1 LRWNAAFGFR
11 LTTILTSLWED
22 RMEFERSFEQW
33 SVGTARIKWS
43 AVFAGWVVG
52 LALQMVLMLLGLGF
66 GAWAIDFHENN
77 STEGLPTGA
86 AIWTGVSMLIAAFTG
101 GYLTSRLSGIYTRP
115 DGLYHGIVVWGVN
128 WLIFAWLTTT
138 AVAAMIGGAFS
149 TFGSTLQAVGQGVSG
164 VASTA
169 ANKLGDKLEQVSWS
183 PQELRKQIESIAAAS
198 GKSELQP
205 GRVRQ
210 DVDRVAGAAQS
221 GAPVNQV
228 GDAVLNELSSKLAA
242 LDQEAAVN
250 IMVNKM
256 GMTREQANQ
265 LIQTTLGA
273 LQPIQRTVQDTVSK
287 VKQQSAE
294 LGTKAV
300 DRVGTMALWLAILA
314 IITLGLSALG
324 GALGTAGESTFKA
337 QTSAESLRTDLR
349 RAS

>member
-1 LRWNAAFGFR
+1 
-11 LTTILTSLWED
+11 
-22 RMEFERSFEQW
+22 MELERSFEEW
-33 SVGTARIKWS
+33 SVGNPRIKWS

-66 GAWAIDFHENN
+66 GAWAIDFRENN
-77 STEGLPTGA
+77 PAEGLPIGA

-101 GYLTSRLSGIYTRP
+101 GYVTSRLSGIYRRT

-138 AVAAMIGGAFS
+138 AMAAMIGGVFS
-149 TFGSTLQAVGQGVSG
+149 TFGSTLQTVGQSVSG

-183 PQELRKQIESIAAAS
+183 PQELRKQLESILAAS
-198 GKSELQP
+198 GKPELQP
-205 GRVRQ
+205 GQVQQ
-210 DVDRVAGAAQS
+210 DADRVTGAARS
-221 GAPVNQV
+221 GAPVSQV
-228 GDAVLNELSSKLAA
+228 SDAALSELSSKLAA

-250 IMVNKM
+250 IMVNKI

-265 LIQTTLGA
+265 LVQTTIGA
-273 LQPIQRTVQDTVSK
+273 VQPIQRKLQDTVSK

-294 LGTKAV
+294 LGTQAV
-300 DRVGTMALWLAILA
+300 DRMGTIALWLAIVA

-324 GALGTAGESTFKA
+324 GALGVADESAFEA
-337 QTSAESLRTDLR
+337 RTSGESLRPDLR

>member
-1 LRWNAAFGFR
+1 
-11 LTTILTSLWED
+11 
-22 RMEFERSFEQW
+22 MELDRSFEQW
-33 SVGTARIKWS
+33 SVGSPRIKWG

-66 GAWAIDFHENN
+66 GAWAIDFRDNN
-77 STEGLPTGA
+77 PAEGLPTGA

-101 GYLTSRLSGIYTRP
+101 GYVTSRLSGIFTRP

-138 AVAAMIGGAFS
+138 AMAAMVGGVFS
-149 TFGSTLQAVGQGVSG
+149 AFGSTLQTVGQGMSG

-169 ANKLGDKLEQVSWS
+169 ANKLGDKLGQISLS
-183 PQELRKQIESIAAAS
+183 PEGLRQQIESILTAS
-198 GKSELQP
+198 GKSELLP
-205 GRVRQ
+205 GQVRQ
-210 DVDRVAGAAQS
+210 DADRVAGAARS
-221 GAPVNQV
+221 GAPINQV
-228 GDAVLNELSSKLAA
+228 SDAALSELSSKLAA

-265 LIQTTLGA
+265 LIQATIGA

-287 VKQQSAE
+287 VKQQSTE
-294 LGTKAV
+294 LGTQAV
-300 DRVGTMALWLAILA
+300 DRLGTIALWLAIVA
-314 IITLGLSALG
+314 IITLALSALG
-324 GALGTAGESTFKA
+324 GALGIADEGALKTRMSG
-337 QTSAESLRTDLR
+337 ESLRTDLR

>member
-1 LRWNAAFGFR
+1 
-11 LTTILTSLWED
+11 
-22 RMEFERSFEQW
+22 MELERAYEQW
-33 SVGTARIKWS
+33 SVGTPRIKWS
-43 AVFAGWVVG
+43 AVFAGWAVG

-66 GAWAIDFHENN
+66 GAWAIDFRENN
-77 STEGLPTGA
+77 PAEGLPTGA

-101 GYLTSRLSGIYTRP
+101 GFVTSRLSGLFSRS

-138 AVAAMIGGAFS
+138 AMAAMVGGAFS
-149 TFGSTLQAVGQGVSG
+149 AFGSTLQTVGQGMSG

-169 ANKLGDKLEQVSWS
+169 ANKLGDKLGQISLS
-183 PQELRKQIESIAAAS
+183 PQELRKQIESILAAS
-198 GKSELQP
+198 GKPELQP
-205 GRVRQ
+205 GQLRQ
-210 DVDRVAGAAQS
+210 DADRVAGTAQS

-228 GDAVLNELSSKLAA
+228 SDAALGELSSKLAV

-250 IMVNKM
+250 IMVTKM

-265 LIQTTLGA
+265 LIQATIGA
-273 LQPIQRTVQDTVSK
+273 VQPIQQTVQDTVSK

-300 DRVGTMALWLAILA
+300 DRMGTIALWLAVVA
-314 IITLGLSALG
+314 IVTLGLSALG
-324 GALGTAGESTFKA
+324 GVLGTANEPAFEARASGESF
-337 QTSAESLRTDLR
+337 RTDLR

>member
-1 LRWNAAFGFR
+1 
-11 LTTILTSLWED
+11 
-22 RMEFERSFEQW
+22 MELERSFEQW
-33 SVGTARIKWS
+33 SVGSPRIRWS

-66 GAWAIDFHENN
+66 GAWAVDFRENN
-77 STEGLPTGA
+77 PAEGLPIGA
-86 AIWTGVSMLIAAFTG
+86 AIWTGLSMLIAAYTG
-101 GYLTSRLSGIYTRP
+101 GYVTSRLSGIYNRS

-138 AVAAMIGGAFS
+138 AMAAMIGGAFS
-149 TFGSTLQAVGQGVSG
+149 TFGSTLQALGQGVSG

-169 ANKLGDKLEQVSWS
+169 ASKLGDKLEQVSWS
-183 PQELRKQIESIAAAS
+183 PQDLRKQIESILAAS
-198 GKSELQP
+198 GKPELQP
-205 GRVRQ
+205 NQLQQ
-210 DVDRVAGAAQS
+210 DADKVAGAARS
-221 GAPVNQV
+221 GASVSQV
-228 GDAVLNELSSKLAA
+228 SDAALSELSSKLAA

-250 IMVNKM
+250 VMVNKM

-265 LIQTTLGA
+265 LIQTTIGA

-300 DRVGTMALWLAILA
+300 DRMGTIALWLAIVA
-314 IITLGLSALG
+314 MITLGLSALG
-324 GALGTAGESTFKA
+324 GAMGIADEPVFDTHRSE
-337 QTSAESLRTDLR
+337 ESLRADLR